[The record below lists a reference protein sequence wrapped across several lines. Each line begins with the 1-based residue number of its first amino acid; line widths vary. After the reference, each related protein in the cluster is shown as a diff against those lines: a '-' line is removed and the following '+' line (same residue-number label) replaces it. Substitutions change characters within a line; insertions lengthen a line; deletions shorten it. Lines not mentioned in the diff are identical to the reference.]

1 MTKNTCPQGK
11 HLAKF
16 TSPMQSHS
24 WPPRWWF
31 GGGGGGGYSGVKLRG
46 MIT

>member
-1 MTKNTCPQGK
+1 MTKNVCPQGK
-11 HLAKF
+11 HLAKV

-24 WPPRWWF
+24 WPP
-31 GGGGGGGYSGVKLRG
+31 GGGGWGEGYSGVKLRG